1 MQVFSR
7 TEKIF
12 SFDRKRAVSAD
23 FENRML
29 FWGSAFSC
37 VWKILWKT
45 CGKKK
50 YSVENA
56 VRTVENP
63 VRSGENPVG
72 TGDNARWV
80 RQVGAGNAAG
90 GLEGGCRGRQR
101 KSQTAAKLPWC
112 WKGNARRGMPEGG
125 ARRGRPKGGRPKGD
139 ARRVMPEGGRPE
151 GGAEGDARRGTPKGG
166 CPKGTP
172 GGGRQEGDARR
183 GRKNG
188 KCAGTEPREHRRSD
202 GEKQRKN
209 RDRRQGKRGS
219 TRRERSAH
227 VSYPAFNL

>member
-90 GLEGGCRGRQR
+90 GLEGAAAEEPNRGETSVVLEGHGP
-101 KSQTAAKLPWC
+101 K
-112 WKGNARRGMPEGG
+112 GG
-125 ARRGRPKGGRPKGD
+125 ARRGT
-139 ARRVMPEGGRPE
+139 PEGGCPK
-151 GGAEGDARRGTPKGG
+151 GDARRGTPGG
-166 CPKGTP
+166 
-172 GGGRQEGDARR
+172 

-227 VSYPAFNL
+227 EYYSAFNL